1 MKRAIRPV
9 RRRLAASTQHRE
21 RPSGPPVLSPRSQE
35 LTRPQFPGQ
44 PVLGVR
50 SFLTS
55 PSSSP
60 CARWSSVPPTA
71 SSSAAPGGGA
81 VSVALSAHGQLWP
94 KPQPPVSQ
102 SVAHLR
108 GRALPWRSHHPTANM
123 HFRSCSLAIW
133 TVALAFWLPCRF
145 WLAKSGGLSSPG
157 AGNASRPLCRRGSL
171 WSPAAVLLLRH
182 RAQGWRGCQP
192 APPPPPHRPRA
203 RQQPLR
209 VERRQGRG
217 LALQR

>member
-21 RPSGPPVLSPRSQE
+21 WPSGPPVLSPRSQE
-35 LTRPQFPGQ
+35 LTRPEFPGQ

-94 KPQPPVSQ
+94 KPQPPGLRAWPTCGAGPCLGVLTTRQPTCISEAVLWPFGLWPSRSGCPVGSGWQ
-102 SVAHLR
+102 SPVA
-108 GRALPWRSHHPTANM
+108 
-123 HFRSCSLAIW
+123 
-133 TVALAFWLPCRF
+133 
-145 WLAKSGGLSSPG
+145 SPHQG